1 MSGDFLLYLFMFQA
15 ATIKQIAEALSVS
28 PSTVSRALRNSH
40 EISTKTKKR
49 VIEYAKKINYQ
60 SNPIAVSLR
69 NRRSN
74 SIGVLVADVANSF
87 FSQTING
94 IESIAYEA
102 GYHVIITQSHD
113 SYEREVINIGHLAN
127 RSVDG
132 ILISMSS
139 HTTDYRHITQLHERG
154 LPIVFFDRIIE
165 EIQTFKVTTDNFKS
179 AYEATALLIEKGFKK
194 IGHLAN
200 APQLSITVERLQG
213 YLSAL
218 ADHHIKFDERLIK
231 YCHEGGRSQLE
242 IAEALNHFLSDSI
255 GAEALFIASDRLS
268 TVTMRILNNNP
279 DKAENLMII
288 GFSNSD
294 VIDILSPRISYI
306 RQSAFEMGQIAAQ
319 MLIKLIESKYPVY
332 EFETRLLEGQLHWR
346 GNSKG

>member
-1 MSGDFLLYLFMFQA
+1 MFQA

-40 EISTKTKKR
+40 EISAETKKR
-49 VIEYAKKINYQ
+49 VVDYAKKINYQ

-69 NRRSN
+69 RRRSN

-139 HTTDYRHITQLHERG
+139 HTTDFGHITNLHERG

-165 EIQTFKVTTDNFKS
+165 GIQTFKVTTDNFKS
-179 AYEATALLIEKGFKK
+179 AYEATVLLIGKGYRK
-194 IGHLAN
+194 IGLLAN

-218 ADHHIKFDERLIK
+218 ADHHIEFDGQLVR
-231 YCHEGGRSQLE
+231 YCYEGGRNQQE
-242 IAEALNHFLSDSI
+242 IEDALSHFLSDPVD
-255 GAEALFIASDRLS
+255 ADALFIASDRLS
-268 TVTMRILNNNP
+268 TVTMRVMNNDP
-279 DKAENLMII
+279 DNTRGLTVI

-294 VIDILSPRISYI
+294 IIDLLSPRISFI
-306 RQSAFEMGQIAAQ
+306 RQNAFEMGQIAAQ

-332 EFETRLLEGQLHWR
+332 EFETRLLDGELHWR
-346 GNSKG
+346 GNSKD

>member
-1 MSGDFLLYLFMFQA
+1 MFQA

-40 EISTKTKKR
+40 EVSDKTKRR
-49 VIEYAKKINYQ
+49 VIEYAKQINYQ

-113 SYEREVINIGHLAN
+113 AYEREVINIGHLAN

-139 HTTDYRHITQLHERG
+139 QTTDYRHITQLHEKG

-179 AYEATALLIEKGFKK
+179 AYEATALLIGKGFKK

-218 ADHHIKFDERLIK
+218 ADHHIECNEQLIK
-231 YCHEGGRSQLE
+231 HCYDGGRNQLE
-242 IAEALNHFLSDSI
+242 IEEAINHFLSDPV
-255 GAEALFIASDRLS
+255 GAEALFIASDQLS
-268 TVTMRILNNNP
+268 TATMRVLNDHP
-279 DKAENLMII
+279 DKAENLVII

-294 VIDILSPRISYI
+294 VIDLLYPRISFI
-306 RQSAFEMGQIAAQ
+306 RQNAFEMGQIAAQ

-332 EFETRLLEGQLHWR
+332 EFETRLLEGQLYWQEDT
-346 GNSKG
+346 

>member
-1 MSGDFLLYLFMFQA
+1 MFQA

-40 EISTKTKKR
+40 EISDETKQR
-49 VIEYAKKINYQ
+49 IIDYAKQINYQ

-113 SYEREVINIGHLAN
+113 SYEREVINVGHLAN

-139 HTTDYRHITQLHERG
+139 QTTDYKHISQLHEKG

-179 AYEATALLIEKGFKK
+179 AYEATALLIEKGSKK
-194 IGHLAN
+194 IAILAN
-200 APQLSITVERLQG
+200 APQLSITVERVEG
-213 YLSAL
+213 YRSAL
-218 ADHHIKFDERLIK
+218 ADHRIPFDGRMVK
-231 YCHEGGRSQLE
+231 YCHEGGRSQRE
-242 IAEALNHFLSDSI
+242 IEEALNHFLSDSL
-255 GAEALFIASDRLS
+255 GAEALFIASDGLS
-268 TVTMRILNNNP
+268 TAAMRILNSHP
-279 DKAENLMII
+279 DKAKNLTII
-288 GFSNSD
+288 GFSNSE
-294 VIDILSPRISYI
+294 VIDLLSPRISFI
-306 RQSAFEMGQIAAQ
+306 RQRAFEMGQIAAQ

-332 EFETRLLEGQLHWR
+332 EFETRMLDGQLHWR
-346 GNSKG
+346 ETSKT